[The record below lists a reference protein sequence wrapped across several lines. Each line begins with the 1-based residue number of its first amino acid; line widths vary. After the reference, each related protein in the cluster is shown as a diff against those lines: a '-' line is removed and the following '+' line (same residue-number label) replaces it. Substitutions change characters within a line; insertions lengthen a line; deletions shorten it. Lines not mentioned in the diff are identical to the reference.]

1 MQSCISVVY
10 KEGIFLIPNILT
22 FCDTNL
28 FFLNCPYVKNNNV
41 VTRKFLDLIFF
52 SWGSS
57 QYLPL
62 IAIPCSLALI
72 SPQDWAGIS
81 GTEPNETLEKEQY
94 DDKYLLDR
102 IVLFN
107 YQPSII
113 STRNIPIW
121 PYFKRKIQLGIKQFL
136 ENCNVTFDMLS
147 FIECLKHA
155 YSEGNIVGNAVSQ
168 SH

>member
-1 MQSCISVVY
+1 MLQYAWKRIKNSMQSCISVVY

-22 FCDTNL
+22 FWDTNL

-41 VTRKFLDLIFF
+41 VTRKFLDLIFV

-72 SPQDWAGIS
+72 STQDWAGIS

-113 STRNIPIW
+113 STRDIPIW
-121 PYFKRKIQLGIKQFL
+121 PY
-136 ENCNVTFDMLS
+136 
-147 FIECLKHA
+147 
-155 YSEGNIVGNAVSQ
+155 
-168 SH
+168 